1 MRPLFAVAIFVSGV
15 LALAAV
21 RLISD
26 TETTVRKHKLEPE
39 ARQQLRQQQEP
50 QQLEPQQQQRPQPVE
65 AAKLDLP
72 STVVPKRSRELGT
85 RDGTGSDSPN
95 KTDQIKIKYTVP
107 SNTTHRRIY
116 ERLKEE
122 RALETLRE
130 FLSPFRLPRKLTVT
144 LEECDGDPNASY
156 EDDSI
161 SICYEYI
168 DELWKRGPTDS
179 TTKTDAAPIDAIIGP
194 LFDTALHEFAHA
206 LFDMH
211 KLPVFGREED
221 AADQVAAYITL
232 HLNKAEARRLILG
245 TAYAYKNEIA
255 AEKRPRTTR
264 QFANVHSTPAQRLYN
279 LLCLAYGFDS
289 KVFSDL
295 VGKNFLPKSRAE
307 DCEDEYKQVERAY
320 ETLIGP
326 FIDREL
332 ERKVMTKR
340 WLPDASTRVQPRTS
354 RQGQVRPPPA
364 SQTVRKLKSP
374 APIAQEQARRHPS
387 SLHSAAIATT
397 AASAGGRAALAPA
410 ARSGPE

>member
-1 MRPLFAVAIFVSGV
+1 MRPLFAVAILASGA
-15 LALAAV
+15 LALAV
-21 RLISD
+21 VLFFD
-26 TETTVRKHKLEPE
+26 TATVRKHKLEPQ
-39 ARQQLRQQQEP
+39 ARHQQQQ
-50 QQLEPQQQQRPQPVE
+50 QQLEQQPQESQHQMQRPQPVE

-72 STVVPKRSRELGT
+72 SAVPSLPRELGT
-85 RDGTGSDSPN
+85 RPGLGSESH
-95 KTDQIKIKYTVP
+95 KTDQVKIKYTVP
-107 SNTTHRRIY
+107 RNTIHRRIH

-130 FLSPFRLPRKLTVT
+130 FLSPFRLPRKLTVM

-168 DELWKRGPTDS
+168 DELWRRAPTDS
-179 TTKTDAAPIDAIIGP
+179 TKGDVAPIDAIIGP

-279 LLCLAYGFDS
+279 LLCLAYGSDS

-295 VGKNFLPKSRAE
+295 VGKSFLPKSRAE

-326 FIDREL
+326 FIDRGL
-332 ERKVMTKR
+332 ERKVMNKR
-340 WLPDASTRVQPRTS
+340 WLPDSSTHVQPRPS
-354 RQGQVRPPPA
+354 RQGQARLPPA
-364 SQTVRKLKSP
+364 SQTARKLKSSRH
-374 APIAQEQARRHPS
+374 AIVHNRRDG
-387 SLHSAAIATT
+387 T
-397 AASAGGRAALAPA
+397 
-410 ARSGPE
+410 